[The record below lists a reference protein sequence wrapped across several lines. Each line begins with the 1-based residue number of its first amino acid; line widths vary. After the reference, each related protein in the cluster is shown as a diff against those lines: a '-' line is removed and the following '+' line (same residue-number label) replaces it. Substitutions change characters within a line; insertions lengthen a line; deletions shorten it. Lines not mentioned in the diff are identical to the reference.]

1 MKLLVRLYGKKHDNF
16 MSCFFLQNGSFAK
29 GFDVLGENLLH

>member
-1 MKLLVRLYGKKHDNF
+1 MLDYMGKSMTILCHAF
-16 MSCFFLQNGSFAK
+16 CFYKNGSFAK

>member
-1 MKLLVRLYGKKHDNF
+1 MAILCHAFSFYK
-16 MSCFFLQNGSFAK
+16 NGSFAK